1 MNREEIIDHIIAL
14 LRQHEENENK
24 VRLRGSIHQEPY
36 KVDFFKLFAAAFNA
50 GMMANDPQPQ
60 DYLSAELWPKEPRTL
75 SIAKRS
81 ATCTH
86 SGRNGPTLG
95 STAMSF
101 TGRGCQTVFRLKH
114 FLRRHLRIAY
124 RSGAEL
130 KMREAVEQPARSDEA
145 TRPLG

>member
-1 MNREEIIDHIIAL
+1 MTRSHRITSAL
-14 LRQHEENENK
+14 
-24 VRLRGSIHQEPY
+24 
-36 KVDFFKLFAAAFNA
+36 
-50 GMMANDPQPQ
+50 M
-60 DYLSAELWPKEPRTL
+60 LWPISSPKEPRTL

-130 KMREAVEQPARSDEA
+130 KMREAVEKPARSDEA
-145 TRPLG
+145 TLPLREPPADQDGAVRAPERSPSDVAADATKSDPQRLQQ